1 MMNRQTRGQSLVE
14 MAFVTPFIF
23 ILIFGI
29 IDLAFYVYSYATIFN
44 ATRDAAE
51 AAAQVPPYPSKI
63 INETSGESLKE
74 PDATDPCVT
83 RILSASQKIAV
94 RFPDLYK
101 HVQIS
106 YPNWGIL
113 GPRSRRLG
121 EPIEVKITYAMRPLT
136 PLAQLVPFG
145 NGGMLT
151 MTATTR
157 RSIEALGED
166 PKADNLIGC
175 QQ

>member
-29 IDLAFYVYSYATIFN
+29 IDLAFYIYSYATIFN

-51 AAAQVPPYPSKI
+51 AAAQVPPYPSRI
-63 INETSGESLKE
+63 IDETSGESIQ
-74 PDATDPCVT
+74 PDAKDPCVT

-94 RFPDLYK
+94 RFPDLYQ
-101 HVQIS
+101 HVRIS
-106 YPNWGIL
+106 YPN
-113 GPRSRRLG
+113 GPESRRLG

-136 PLAQLVPFG
+136 PLAQMVPFG

-166 PKADNLIGC
+166 PKADNFIGC
-175 QQ
+175 EP